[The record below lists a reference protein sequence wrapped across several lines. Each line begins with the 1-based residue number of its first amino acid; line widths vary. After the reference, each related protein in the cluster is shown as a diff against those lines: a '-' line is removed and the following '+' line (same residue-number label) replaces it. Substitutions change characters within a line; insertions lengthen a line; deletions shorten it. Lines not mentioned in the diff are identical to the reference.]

1 MGSSTITHFT
11 CDARQVNPLRPK
23 LQQRPSRRTFAL
35 LDHGLGL
42 RERKTLHGLV
52 AWPSWPLLHGAVGVA
67 KLDQHPASEGVTLL
81 SARLA
86 SPGHSIY
93 CGGKTTKVTPRR
105 GSGTSDEKPR
115 GAKSASSREWIS
127 CNQISRRPTRFPAAD
142 PHTQCK

>member
-1 MGSSTITHFT
+1 MRFT
-11 CDARQVNPLRPK
+11 RDVRQVNPLRPK

-42 RERKTLHGLV
+42 RESKTLHGLV
-52 AWPSWPLLHGAVGVA
+52 AWPSWPVLHGAVGVA

-93 CGGKTTKVTPRR
+93 CGGGRGGTTKVTPRR
-105 GSGTSDEKPR
+105 GSETSDEKPL
-115 GAKSASSREWIS
+115 GREI
-127 CNQISRRPTRFPAAD
+127 
-142 PHTQCK
+142 CKQPRMDFL

>member
-1 MGSSTITHFT
+1 M
-11 CDARQVNPLRPK
+11 NPLRPK

-42 RERKTLHGLV
+42 RESKTLHGLV

-93 CGGKTTKVTPRR
+93 CGGENNEGDAAAWKRNERRETP
-105 GSGTSDEKPR
+105 GSE
-115 GAKSASSREWIS
+115 I
-127 CNQISRRPTRFPAAD
+127 
-142 PHTQCK
+142 CKQP